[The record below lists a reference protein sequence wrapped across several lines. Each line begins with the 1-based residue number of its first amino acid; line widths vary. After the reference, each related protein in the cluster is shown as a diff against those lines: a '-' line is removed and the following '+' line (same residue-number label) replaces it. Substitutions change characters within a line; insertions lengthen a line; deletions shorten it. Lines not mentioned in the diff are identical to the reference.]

1 MALLPPNREVLEGDV
16 ILKRHEDGRVEIL
29 QASPTA
35 RMSLEML
42 AQHADRHVVRLSGNR
57 IVLAG
62 QVTYRIVGWDD
73 HASALLLERD
83 TPGSGPGPYPPATT
97 SFPPGAGTKGA

>member
-16 ILKRHEDGRVEIL
+16 ILKRHKDGRVEIL
-29 QASPTA
+29 QAPPTA
-35 RMSLEML
+35 RMAL
-42 AQHADRHVVRLSGNR
+42 AVLQQSDPHVVYVSGNR
-57 IVLAG
+57 IRLAG

-83 TPGSGPGPYPPATT
+83 TPGSGPGPYQPATP
-97 SFPPGAGTKGA
+97 FPPGAGTKGA